1 MRTACSS
8 NSILIKYFLEATN
21 HLPPQRKAHCYVLS
35 LKNISWLWGHK
46 YWSVRCIAWL
56 YLDEFGTE
64 LFECLIDLTSQF
76 SGWLDFLRLLTRYV
90 CPASRHRQTW
100 KDLLRLFYCFFGVT
114 CYLLH
119 TFCET
124 IPRLSTPCHHGKNP
138 GILCSGLP
146 SKAKIQNWGHSRF
159 VRQSHRG
166 NWYVWTP
173 NRQLKLPYILGGNS
187 GIGYETVKVSNVCYM
202 CSTSWSIGS

>member
-1 MRTACSS
+1 MSFPHLLCCSFLTQQECGS
-8 NSILIKYFLEATN
+8 NSILIKYFLEAKN
-21 HLPPQRKAHCYVLS
+21 HLPPQRRAHCYVPLLRS
-35 LKNISWLWGHK
+35 ISWWCGDINIF
-46 YWSVRCIAWL
+46 WSIRCIAWL
-56 YLDEFGTE
+56 YLDEFGTLE
-64 LFECLIDLTSQF
+64 ASYQICMSGISAQTNLERPSQTVF
-76 SGWLDFLRLLTRYV
+76 SEWPVFV
-90 CPASRHRQTW
+90 
-100 KDLLRLFYCFFGVT
+100 
-114 CYLLH
+114 

-146 SKAKIQNWGHSRF
+146 SKAKIQNWGHSRL
-159 VRQSHRG
+159 VQQSHRG